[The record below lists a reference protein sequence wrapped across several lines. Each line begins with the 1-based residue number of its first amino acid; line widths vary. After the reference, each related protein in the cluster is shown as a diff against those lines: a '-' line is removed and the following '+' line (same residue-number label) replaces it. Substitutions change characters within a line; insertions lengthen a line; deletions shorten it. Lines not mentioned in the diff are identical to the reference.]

1 MEHRRVDIQGSAISC
16 GVTQISR
23 LSDEQEGNLF
33 AIATRFYHAA
43 HGQPPAFVIW
53 SNLADQVT
61 NGHRIAH
68 KIDELGFGQV
78 LLTNP
83 EVNPNTGALICVW
96 VWQVNHEKF
105 KEWYKEAKV
114 QKLKGQYPTK
124 KV

>member
-43 HGQPPAFVIW
+43 HGNPPAFVIW
-53 SNLADQVT
+53 SNLADQET
-61 NGHRIAH
+61 NGHRFADKVH
-68 KIDELGFGQV
+68 ELKFGKIYQTDSEI
-78 LLTNP
+78 
-83 EVNPNTGALICVW
+83 NPNTGAVICVW
-96 VWQVNHEKF
+96 TWQVDHAAF

>member
-53 SNLADQVT
+53 SNLADQET
-61 NGHRIAH
+61 NGHRLEA
-68 KIDELGFGQV
+68 KIEELKLGKVSRSAG
-78 LLTNP
+78 
-83 EVNPNTGALICVW
+83 EINPNTGALICVW
-96 VWQVNHEKF
+96 LWQVHHNTF
-105 KEWYKEAKV
+105 KDWYKSTKV
-114 QKLKGQYPTK
+114 QKLQNQYPK
-124 KV
+124 KT